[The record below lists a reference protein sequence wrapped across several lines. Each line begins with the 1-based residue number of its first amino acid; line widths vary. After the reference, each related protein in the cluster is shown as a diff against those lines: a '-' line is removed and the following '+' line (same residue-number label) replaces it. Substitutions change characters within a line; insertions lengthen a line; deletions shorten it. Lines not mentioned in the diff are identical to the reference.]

1 MSFVHIIGEGTKMK
15 KKMKKFTA
23 VVAPVLAMSVALTAC
38 SGSGGEKKSTTTSSG
53 GGEEKK
59 SEIKYAAKQ
68 VLNRTENQEIP
79 TMDVS
84 KSTDTLGSQIL
95 GNTMEGL
102 YRLDKDNKPI
112 PAAAESSTKSED
124 GKKYTFKLRKDA
136 KWSNGDPVTA
146 KDFVYAWQRLLDKN
160 TAAEY
165 AFIAFYIKN
174 AEAINK
180 GEKPLTDLGAKAVDD
195 YTLEVE
201 LEKPVPYFL
210 NLMAFP
216 SYYPLN
222 EKFVKEKGDKF
233 GLEADTTLYNG
244 PFVMASWKHEQGW
257 QLKKNDKYWDNKTV
271 KLEEINYSVVK
282 EVATKVNLYD
292 TGSIDFTLLSGEFV
306 DKYKSNKEEYGEYS
320 EASTFFLRLNQKR
333 NGQDTPLKSKKLREA
348 IALSIDKKGLANV
361 ILNNGSKATD
371 QLVPK
376 GLATGP
382 DGKDYQDTFK
392 NGLKYN
398 PKKGAAAWEE
408 AKKELGKDQITIE
421 LLSYD
426 DGTAK
431 KIADYFK
438 DQIEKNLK
446 GVTVNTKIQPFKQ
459 KLKLESA
466 QDYEVSFAGWSPDY
480 SDPMTFIDM
489 FESKSP
495 YNQMSYSNPK
505 YDEMVKKAGNEL
517 LSDPKKRWE
526 TLGKA
531 EKLFL
536 EEDAGLIPLYQTGR
550 AYVMKPNVKG
560 IVKHNISPEYSFK
573 WAYVTEGK

>member
-1 MSFVHIIGEGTKMK
+1 MK

-23 VVAPVLAMSVALTAC
+23 VVAPVLAMSMALTAC

-136 KWSNGDPVTA
+136 KWSNGEPVTA

-165 AFIAFYIKN
+165 AFIAYYIKN

-392 NGLKYN
+392 NGLKYD
-398 PKKGAAAWEE
+398 PKKGAAAWEA
-408 AKKELGKDQITIE
+408 AKKELGKDQVTIE

-466 QDYEVSFAGWSPDY
+466 QDYEISFAGWSPDY

-517 LSDPKKRWE
+517 MSDAKKRWE

-531 EKLFL
+531 EKLLL
-536 EEDAGLIPLYQTGR
+536 EEDAGMVPLYQTGR

>member
-1 MSFVHIIGEGTKMK
+1 MK

-23 VVAPVLAMSVALTAC
+23 VVAPVLAMSMALTAC

-165 AFIAFYIKN
+165 AFIAYYIKN

-382 DGKDYQDTFK
+382 DGKDYQDTFE
-392 NGLKYN
+392 NGLKYD
-398 PKKGAAAWEE
+398 PKKGAAAWEA
-408 AKKELGKDQITIE
+408 AKKELGKDQVTIE

-466 QDYEVSFAGWSPDY
+466 QDYEISFAGWSPDY

-517 LSDPKKRWE
+517 MSDAKKRWE

-531 EKLFL
+531 EKLLL
-536 EEDAGLIPLYQTGR
+536 EEDAGMVPLYQTGR
-550 AYVMKPNVKG
+550 AYVMKPNIKG

>member
-1 MSFVHIIGEGTKMK
+1 MK

-23 VVAPVLAMSVALTAC
+23 VVAPVLAMSMALTAC

-146 KDFVYAWQRLLDKN
+146 KDFVYGWQRLLDKN

-392 NGLKYN
+392 NGLKYD
-398 PKKGAAAWEE
+398 PKKGAAAWDA

-495 YNQMSYSNPK
+495 YNQMSYSNQK
-505 YDEMVKKAGNEL
+505 YDEMVKQAGNEL

-536 EEDAGLIPLYQTGR
+536 EEDAGLVPLYQTGR

>member
-1 MSFVHIIGEGTKMK
+1 MK

-23 VVAPVLAMSVALTAC
+23 VVAPVLAMSMALTAC
-38 SGSGGEKKSTTTSSG
+38 SGSGGEKKTTKTSSG

-382 DGKDYQDTFK
+382 DDKDYQDTFK
-392 NGLKYN
+392 NGLKYD
-398 PKKGAAAWEE
+398 PKKGAAAWEA
-408 AKKELGKDQITIE
+408 AKKELGKDQVTIE

-505 YDEMVKKAGNEL
+505 YDEMVAKAGNEL

-536 EEDAGLIPLYQTGR
+536 EEDAGLVPLYQTGR

>member
-1 MSFVHIIGEGTKMK
+1 MK

-23 VVAPVLAMSVALTAC
+23 VVAPVLAMSMALTAC
-38 SGSGGEKKSTTTSSG
+38 SGSGGEKKSTTTSNS

-59 SEIKYAAKQ
+59 AEIKYAAKQ

-112 PAAAESSTKSED
+112 PAVAESSTKSED

-146 KDFVYAWQRLLDKN
+146 KDFVYGWQRLLDKN

-257 QLKKNDKYWDNKTV
+257 QLKRNDQYWDKKTV

-392 NGLKYN
+392 NGLKYD
-398 PKKGAAAWEE
+398 PKKGAAAWEA
-408 AKKELGKDQITIE
+408 AKKELGKDQVTIE

-505 YDEMVKKAGNEL
+505 YDEMVAKAGNEL

>member
-165 AFIAFYIKN
+165 AFIAYYIKN

-348 IALSIDKKGLANV
+348 IALSIDKKGLATV

-392 NGLKYN
+392 NGLKYD

-408 AKKELGKDQITIE
+408 AKKELGKDQVTIE

-431 KIADYFK
+431 KLLTT
-438 DQIEKNLK
+438 LK
-446 GVTVNTKIQPFKQ
+446 I
-459 KLKLESA
+459 KLRK
-466 QDYEVSFAGWSPDY
+466 
-480 SDPMTFIDM
+480 T
-489 FESKSP
+489 
-495 YNQMSYSNPK
+495 
-505 YDEMVKKAGNEL
+505 
-517 LSDPKKRWE
+517 
-526 TLGKA
+526 
-531 EKLFL
+531 
-536 EEDAGLIPLYQTGR
+536 
-550 AYVMKPNVKG
+550 
-560 IVKHNISPEYSFK
+560 
-573 WAYVTEGK
+573 

>member
-1 MSFVHIIGEGTKMK
+1 MK
-15 KKMKKFTA
+15 RKKMKKMKKLTA
-23 VVAPVLAMSVALTAC
+23 VVVPVLAMSVALTAC
-38 SGSGGEKKSTTTSSG
+38 SGSGGEKKTTTTSNS
-53 GGEEKK
+53 GEEKK
-59 SEIKYAAKQ
+59 SDIKYAAKQ

-79 TMDVS
+79 TMDTS
-84 KSTDTLGSQIL
+84 KSTDTLGAQIL

-146 KDFVYAWQRLLDKN
+146 KDFVYGWQRLLDKN

-165 AFIAFYIKN
+165 AFIAYYIKN

-180 GEKPLTDLGAKAVDD
+180 GEKPATELGAKAVDD

-210 NLMAFP
+210 NLLAFP

-233 GLEADTTLYNG
+233 GLEADTTVYNG
-244 PFVMASWKHEQGW
+244 PFVMSSWKHEQGW

-306 DKYKSNKEEYGEYS
+306 DKYKSNKDEYGEYAES
-320 EASTFFLRLNQKR
+320 STFFLRLNQKR

-348 IALSIDKKGLANV
+348 IALSVDKKGLANV

-392 NGLKYN
+392 NGLKQDT
-398 PKKGAAAWEE
+398 KKAAAAWEE
-408 AKKELGKDQITIE
+408 AKKELGKDQVTIE

-431 KIADYFK
+431 KIADYVK

-446 GVTVNTKIQPFKQ
+446 GVTINTKIQPFKQ

-466 QDYEVSFAGWSPDY
+466 QDYEISYAGWSPDY
-480 SDPMTFIDM
+480 ADPMTFIDM

-505 YDEMVKKAGNEL
+505 YDEMVQKAGNEL

-526 TLGKA
+526 ALGKA

-536 EEDAGLIPLYQTGR
+536 EEDAGLVPLYQTGR
-550 AYVMKPNVKG
+550 SYVMKPNVKG
-560 IVKHNISPEYSFK
+560 VVKHNISPEYSFK
-573 WAYVTEGK
+573 WAYVTEDGGKK

>member
-1 MSFVHIIGEGTKMK
+1 MK

-23 VVAPVLAMSVALTAC
+23 VVAPVLAMSMALTAC
-38 SGSGGEKKSTTTSSG
+38 SGSGGEKKSTTTSNG

-165 AFIAFYIKN
+165 AFIAYYIKN

-392 NGLKYN
+392 NGLKYD
-398 PKKGAAAWEE
+398 PKKGAAAWEA
-408 AKKELGKDQITIE
+408 AKKELGKDQVTIE

-466 QDYEVSFAGWSPDY
+466 QDYEISFAGWSPDY

-517 LSDPKKRWE
+517 MSDAKKRWE

-531 EKLFL
+531 EKLLL
-536 EEDAGLIPLYQTGR
+536 EEDAGMVPLYQTGR

>member
-1 MSFVHIIGEGTKMK
+1 MK
-15 KKMKKFTA
+15 RKKMKKLTA
-23 VVAPVLAMSVALTAC
+23 VVVPVLAMSVALTAC
-38 SGSGGEKKSTTTSSG
+38 SGSGGEKKTTTTSNS
-53 GGEEKK
+53 GEEKK
-59 SEIKYAAKQ
+59 SDIKYAAKQ

-79 TMDVS
+79 TMDTS
-84 KSTDTLGSQIL
+84 KSTDTLGAQIL

-146 KDFVYAWQRLLDKN
+146 KDFVYGWQRLLDKN

-165 AFIAFYIKN
+165 AFIAYYIKN

-180 GEKPLTDLGAKAVDD
+180 GEKPATELGAKAVDD

-210 NLMAFP
+210 NLLAFP

-222 EKFVKEKGDKF
+222 EKFVKEKGEKF

-306 DKYKSNKEEYGEYS
+306 DKYKSNKDEYGEYAES
-320 EASTFFLRLNQKR
+320 STFFLRLNQKR

-348 IALSIDKKGLANV
+348 IALSVDKKGLANV

-392 NGLKYN
+392 NGLKQDT
-398 PKKGAAAWEE
+398 KKAAAAWEE
-408 AKKELGKDQITIE
+408 AKKELGKDQVTIE

-431 KIADYFK
+431 KIADYVK

-446 GVTVNTKIQPFKQ
+446 GVTINTKIQPFKQ
-459 KLKLESA
+459 KLKLETA
-466 QDYEVSFAGWSPDY
+466 QDYEISYAGWSPDY
-480 SDPMTFIDM
+480 ADPMTFIDM

-505 YDEMVKKAGNEL
+505 YDEMVQKAGNEL

-526 TLGKA
+526 ALGKA

-536 EEDAGLIPLYQTGR
+536 EEDAGLVPLYQTGR
-550 AYVMKPNVKG
+550 SYVMKPNVKG

-573 WAYVTEGK
+573 WAYVTEDGGKK

>member
-1 MSFVHIIGEGTKMK
+1 MK

-23 VVAPVLAMSVALTAC
+23 VVAPVLAMSMALTAC

-146 KDFVYAWQRLLDKN
+146 KDFVYGWQRLLDKN

-165 AFIAFYIKN
+165 AFIAYYIKN

-180 GEKPLTDLGAKAVDD
+180 GEKAATELGAKAVDD

-392 NGLKYN
+392 NGLKYD
-398 PKKGAAAWEE
+398 PKKGAAAWEA
-408 AKKELGKDQITIE
+408 AKKELGKDQVTIE

-505 YDEMVKKAGNEL
+505 YDEMVAKAGNEL

-536 EEDAGLIPLYQTGR
+536 EEDAGLVPLYQTGR

>member
-1 MSFVHIIGEGTKMK
+1 MK

-23 VVAPVLAMSVALTAC
+23 VVAPVLAMSMALTAC

-165 AFIAFYIKN
+165 AFIAYYIKN
-174 AEAINK
+174 GEAINK

-392 NGLKYN
+392 NGLKYD
-398 PKKGAAAWEE
+398 PKKGAAAWEA
-408 AKKELGKDQITIE
+408 AKKELGKDQVTIE

-466 QDYEVSFAGWSPDY
+466 QDYEISFAGWSPDY

-517 LSDPKKRWE
+517 MSDAKKRWE

-531 EKLFL
+531 EKLLL
-536 EEDAGLIPLYQTGR
+536 EEDAGMVPLYQTGR
-550 AYVMKPNVKG
+550 AYVMKPNIKG

>member
-1 MSFVHIIGEGTKMK
+1 MK

-23 VVAPVLAMSVALTAC
+23 VVAPVLAMSMALTAC
-38 SGSGGEKKSTTTSSG
+38 SGSGGEKKTTTTSSG
-53 GGEEKK
+53 GGEENK

-79 TMDVS
+79 TMDTS
-84 KSTDTLGSQIL
+84 KSTDTLGAQIL

-165 AFIAFYIKN
+165 AFIAYYIKN

-180 GEKPLTDLGAKAVDD
+180 GEKPVIELGAKAVDD

-210 NLMAFP
+210 NLLAFP

-222 EKFVKEKGDKF
+222 EKFVKEKGDKY
-233 GLEADTTLYNG
+233 GLESDTTVYNG

-257 QLKKNDKYWDNKTV
+257 QLKKNEKYWDNKTV

-306 DKYKSNKEEYGEYS
+306 DKYKSNKDEYGEYS

-348 IALSIDKKGLANV
+348 IALSVDKKGLANV

-392 NGLKYN
+392 NGLKYD
-398 PKKGAAAWEE
+398 PKKGAAAWEA
-408 AKKELGKDQITIE
+408 AKKELGKDQVTIE

-431 KIADYFK
+431 KIADYVK

-446 GVTVNTKIQPFKQ
+446 GVTINTKIQPFKQ
-459 KLKLESA
+459 KLKLETA
-466 QDYEVSFAGWSPDY
+466 QDYEISYAGWSPDY
-480 SDPMTFIDM
+480 ADPMTFIDM

-495 YNQMSYSNPK
+495 YNQMSYSNAK
-505 YDEMVKKAGNEL
+505 YDDMVSKAGNEL
-517 LSDPKKRWE
+517 MGDAKKRWE

-536 EEDAGLIPLYQTGR
+536 EEDAGLVPLYQTGR

>member
-1 MSFVHIIGEGTKMK
+1 MK
-15 KKMKKFTA
+15 KKMKRFTA
-23 VVAPVLAMSVALTAC
+23 VVAPVLAMSMALTAC

-79 TMDVS
+79 TMDTS
-84 KSTDTLGSQIL
+84 KSTDTLGAQIL

-146 KDFVYAWQRLLDKN
+146 KDFVYGWQRLLDKN

-210 NLMAFP
+210 NLLAFP

-222 EKFVKEKGDKF
+222 EKYVKEKGDKF

-348 IALSIDKKGLANV
+348 IALSIDKKGLATV

-392 NGLKYN
+392 NGLKYD
-398 PKKGAAAWEE
+398 PKKGAAAWEA
-408 AKKELGKDQITIE
+408 AKKELGKDQVTIE

-505 YDEMVKKAGNEL
+505 YDEMVAKAGNEL

-536 EEDAGLIPLYQTGR
+536 EEDAGLVPLYQTGR

-573 WAYVTEGK
+573 WAYVTEEK

>member
-1 MSFVHIIGEGTKMK
+1 MK

-23 VVAPVLAMSVALTAC
+23 VVAPVLAMSMALTAC

-165 AFIAFYIKN
+165 AFIAYYIKN

-222 EKFVKEKGDKF
+222 EKFVKEKGEKF

-392 NGLKYN
+392 NGLKYD
-398 PKKGAAAWEE
+398 PKKGAAAWEA
-408 AKKELGKDQITIE
+408 AKKELGKDQVTIE

-466 QDYEVSFAGWSPDY
+466 QDYEISFAGWSPDY

-505 YDEMVKKAGNEL
+505 YDDMVKKAGNEL
-517 LSDPKKRWE
+517 MSDAKKRWE

-531 EKLFL
+531 EKLLL
-536 EEDAGLIPLYQTGR
+536 EEDAGMIPLYQTGR

-573 WAYVTEGK
+573 WAYVTEGKE

>member
-1 MSFVHIIGEGTKMK
+1 MSFVHIIGEGIKMK

-23 VVAPVLAMSVALTAC
+23 VVAPVLAMSMALTAC
-38 SGSGGEKKSTTTSSG
+38 SGSGGEKKTTTTSSG
-53 GGEEKK
+53 GGDEKK

-79 TMDVS
+79 TMDTS
-84 KSTDTLGSQIL
+84 KSTDTLGAQIL

-165 AFIAFYIKN
+165 AFIAYYIKN

-210 NLMAFP
+210 NLVAFP

-222 EKFVKEKGDKF
+222 EKFVKEKGDKY

-244 PFVMASWKHEQGW
+244 PFVMSSWKHEQGW

-408 AKKELGKDQITIE
+408 AKKELGKDQVTIE

-466 QDYEVSFAGWSPDY
+466 QDYEISFAGWSPDY
-480 SDPMTFIDM
+480 ADPMTFIDM

-517 LSDPKKRWE
+517 MSDAKKRWE

-531 EKLFL
+531 EKLLL
-536 EEDAGLIPLYQTGR
+536 EEDAGMVPLYQTGR

>member
-1 MSFVHIIGEGTKMK
+1 

-23 VVAPVLAMSVALTAC
+23 VVAPVLAMSMALTAC

-59 SEIKYAAKQ
+59 AEIKYAAKQ

-112 PAAAESSTKSED
+112 PAVAESSTKSED

-146 KDFVYAWQRLLDKN
+146 KDFVYGWQRLLDKN

-257 QLKKNDKYWDNKTV
+257 QLKRNDQYWDKKTV

-392 NGLKYN
+392 NGLKYD
-398 PKKGAAAWEE
+398 PKKGAAAWEA
-408 AKKELGKDQITIE
+408 AKKELGKDQVTIE

-505 YDEMVKKAGNEL
+505 YDEMVAKAGNEL

>member
-1 MSFVHIIGEGTKMK
+1 MK

-23 VVAPVLAMSVALTAC
+23 VVAPVLAMSMALTAC
-38 SGSGGEKKSTTTSSG
+38 SGSGGEKKTTKTSSG

-392 NGLKYN
+392 NGLKYD
-398 PKKGAAAWEE
+398 PKKGAAAWEA
-408 AKKELGKDQITIE
+408 AKKELGKDQVTIE

-505 YDEMVKKAGNEL
+505 YDEMVAKAGNEL

-536 EEDAGLIPLYQTGR
+536 EEDAGLVPLYQTGR

>member
-1 MSFVHIIGEGTKMK
+1 MK
-15 KKMKKFTA
+15 SKKMKKFTA
-23 VVAPVLAMSVALTAC
+23 VVAPVLAMSMALTAC
-38 SGSGGEKKSTTTSSG
+38 SGSGGEKKSTTTSS

-146 KDFVYAWQRLLDKN
+146 KDFVYGWQRLLDKN

-392 NGLKYN
+392 NGLKYD
-398 PKKGAAAWEE
+398 PKKGAAAWEA
-408 AKKELGKDQITIE
+408 AKKELGKDQVTIE

-505 YDEMVKKAGNEL
+505 YDEMVKQAGNEL

-536 EEDAGLIPLYQTGR
+536 EEDAGLVPLYQTGR

-573 WAYVTEGK
+573 WAYVTEDGGKK

>member
-1 MSFVHIIGEGTKMK
+1 MK

-23 VVAPVLAMSVALTAC
+23 VVAPVLAMSMALTAC

-382 DGKDYQDTFK
+382 DGKDYQETFK
-392 NGLKYN
+392 NGLKYD
-398 PKKGAAAWEE
+398 PKKGAAAWEA
-408 AKKELGKDQITIE
+408 AKKELGKDQVTIE

-505 YDEMVKKAGNEL
+505 YDEMVAKAGNEL

-536 EEDAGLIPLYQTGR
+536 EEDAGLVPLYQTGR

>member
-1 MSFVHIIGEGTKMK
+1 MK
-15 KKMKKFTA
+15 RKKMKKLTA
-23 VVAPVLAMSVALTAC
+23 VVVPVLAMSVALTAC
-38 SGSGGEKKSTTTSSG
+38 SGSGGEKKTTTTSNS
-53 GGEEKK
+53 GEEKK
-59 SEIKYAAKQ
+59 SDIKYAAKQ

-79 TMDVS
+79 TMDTS
-84 KSTDTLGSQIL
+84 KSTDTLGAQIL

-146 KDFVYAWQRLLDKN
+146 KDFVYGWQRLLDKN

-165 AFIAFYIKN
+165 AFIAYYIKN

-180 GEKPLTDLGAKAVDD
+180 GEKPATELGAKAVDD

-210 NLMAFP
+210 NLLAFP

-222 EKFVKEKGDKF
+222 EKFVKEKGEKF
-233 GLEADTTLYNG
+233 GLEADTILYNG

-306 DKYKSNKEEYGEYS
+306 DKYKSNKDEYGEYS

-348 IALSIDKKGLANV
+348 IALSVDKKGLANV

-392 NGLKYN
+392 NGLKQDT
-398 PKKGAAAWEE
+398 KKAAAAWEE
-408 AKKELGKDQITIE
+408 AKKELGKDQVTIE

-431 KIADYFK
+431 KIADYVK

-446 GVTVNTKIQPFKQ
+446 GVTINTKIQPFKQ

-466 QDYEVSFAGWSPDY
+466 QDYEISYAGWSPDY
-480 SDPMTFIDM
+480 ADPMTFIDM
-489 FESKSP
+489 FDSKSP

-505 YDEMVKKAGNEL
+505 YDEMVQKAGNEL

-536 EEDAGLIPLYQTGR
+536 EEDAGLVPLYQTGR
-550 AYVMKPNVKG
+550 SYVMKPNVKG

-573 WAYVTEGK
+573 WAYVTEDGGKK

>member
-1 MSFVHIIGEGTKMK
+1 K

-23 VVAPVLAMSVALTAC
+23 VVAPVLAMSMALTAC

-59 SEIKYAAKQ
+59 AEIKYAAKQ

-112 PAAAESSTKSED
+112 PAVAESSTKSED

-146 KDFVYAWQRLLDKN
+146 KDFVYGWQRLLDKN

-257 QLKKNDKYWDNKTV
+257 QLKKNDQYWDKKTV

-392 NGLKYN
+392 NGLKYD
-398 PKKGAAAWEE
+398 PKKGAAAWEA
-408 AKKELGKDQITIE
+408 AKKELGKDQVTIE

-505 YDEMVKKAGNEL
+505 YDEMVAKAGNEL

>member
-1 MSFVHIIGEGTKMK
+1 MK
-15 KKMKKFTA
+15 RKKMKKLTA
-23 VVAPVLAMSVALTAC
+23 VVVPVLAMSVALTAC
-38 SGSGGEKKSTTTSSG
+38 SGSGGEKKTTTTSNS
-53 GGEEKK
+53 GEEKK
-59 SEIKYAAKQ
+59 SDIKYAAKQ

-79 TMDVS
+79 TMDTS
-84 KSTDTLGSQIL
+84 KSTDTLGAQIL

-136 KWSNGDPVTA
+136 KWSNGEPVTA
-146 KDFVYAWQRLLDKN
+146 KDFVYGWQRLLDKN

-165 AFIAFYIKN
+165 AFIAYYIKN

-180 GEKPLTDLGAKAVDD
+180 GEKPGTELGAKAVDD

-210 NLMAFP
+210 NLLAFP

-222 EKFVKEKGDKF
+222 EKFVKEKGEKF

-306 DKYKSNKEEYGEYS
+306 DKYKSNKDEYGEYAES
-320 EASTFFLRLNQKR
+320 STFFLRLNQKR

-348 IALSIDKKGLANV
+348 IALSVDKKGLANV

-392 NGLKYN
+392 NGLKQDT
-398 PKKGAAAWEE
+398 KKAAAAWEE
-408 AKKELGKDQITIE
+408 AKKELGKDQVTIE

-431 KIADYFK
+431 KIADYVK

-446 GVTVNTKIQPFKQ
+446 GVTINTKIQPFKQ

-466 QDYEVSFAGWSPDY
+466 QDYEISYAGWSPDY
-480 SDPMTFIDM
+480 ADPMTFIDM
-489 FESKSP
+489 FDSKSP

-505 YDEMVKKAGNEL
+505 YDEMVQKAGNEL

-526 TLGKA
+526 ALGKA

-536 EEDAGLIPLYQTGR
+536 EEDAGLVPLYQTGR
-550 AYVMKPNVKG
+550 SYVMKPNVKG

-573 WAYVTEGK
+573 WAYVTEDGGKK

>member
-165 AFIAFYIKN
+165 AFIAYYIKN

-392 NGLKYN
+392 NGLKYD
-398 PKKGAAAWEE
+398 PKKGAAAWEA
-408 AKKELGKDQITIE
+408 AKKELGKDQVTIE

-466 QDYEVSFAGWSPDY
+466 QDYEISFAGWSPDY

-517 LSDPKKRWE
+517 MSDAKKRWE

-531 EKLFL
+531 EKLLL
-536 EEDAGLIPLYQTGR
+536 EEDAGMVPLYQTGR

>member
-1 MSFVHIIGEGTKMK
+1 MK
-15 KKMKKFTA
+15 RKKMKKLTA
-23 VVAPVLAMSVALTAC
+23 VVVPVLAMSVALTAC
-38 SGSGGEKKSTTTSSG
+38 SGSGGEKKTSTTSNS
-53 GGEEKK
+53 GEEKK
-59 SEIKYAAKQ
+59 SDIKYAAKQ

-79 TMDVS
+79 TMDTS
-84 KSTDTLGSQIL
+84 KSTDTLGAQIL

-146 KDFVYAWQRLLDKN
+146 KDFVYGWQRLLDKN

-165 AFIAFYIKN
+165 AFIAYYIKN

-180 GEKPLTDLGAKAVDD
+180 GEKPGTELGAKAVDD

-210 NLMAFP
+210 NLLAFP

-222 EKFVKEKGDKF
+222 EKFVKEKGEKF

-306 DKYKSNKEEYGEYS
+306 DKYKSNKDEYGEYS

-392 NGLKYN
+392 NGLKYDT
-398 PKKGAAAWEE
+398 KKGAAAWEE
-408 AKKELGKDQITIE
+408 AKKELGKDQVTIE

-446 GVTVNTKIQPFKQ
+446 GVTVTTKIQPFKQ

-489 FESKSP
+489 FDSKSP
-495 YNQMSYSNPK
+495 YNQMGYSNPK

-536 EEDAGLIPLYQTGR
+536 EEDAGLVPLYQTGR

-573 WAYVTEGK
+573 WAYVTEDGGKK

>member
-1 MSFVHIIGEGTKMK
+1 MK

-23 VVAPVLAMSVALTAC
+23 VVAPVLAMSMALTAC
-38 SGSGGEKKSTTTSSG
+38 SGSGGEKKTTTTSSG
-53 GGEEKK
+53 GEDKK
-59 SEIKYAAKQ
+59 SDIKYAAKQ

-79 TMDVS
+79 TMDTS
-84 KSTDTLGSQIL
+84 KSTDTLGAQIL

-146 KDFVYAWQRLLDKN
+146 KDFVFAWQRLLDKN

-165 AFIAFYIKN
+165 AFIAYYIKN

-180 GEKPLTDLGAKAVDD
+180 GEKPVTELGAKAVDD

-210 NLMAFP
+210 NLLAFP

-222 EKFVKEKGDKF
+222 EKFVKEKGDKY
-233 GLEADTTLYNG
+233 GLEADTTVYNG

-306 DKYKSNKEEYGEYS
+306 DKYKSNKDGYGEYS

-348 IALSIDKKGLANV
+348 IALSVDKKGLANV

-392 NGLKYN
+392 NGLKYD
-398 PKKGAAAWEE
+398 PKKGAAAWEA
-408 AKKELGKDQITIE
+408 AKKELGKDQVTIE

-431 KIADYFK
+431 KIADYVK

-446 GVTVNTKIQPFKQ
+446 GVTINTKIQPFKQ
-459 KLKLESA
+459 KLKLETA
-466 QDYEVSFAGWSPDY
+466 QDYEISYAGWSPDY
-480 SDPMTFIDM
+480 ADPMTFIDM

-495 YNQMSYSNPK
+495 YNQMSYSNAK
-505 YDEMVKKAGNEL
+505 YDDMVEKAGNEL
-517 LSDPKKRWE
+517 MGDAKKRWE

-536 EEDAGLIPLYQTGR
+536 EEDAGLVPLYQTGR

>member
-1 MSFVHIIGEGTKMK
+1 MK

-23 VVAPVLAMSVALTAC
+23 VVAPVLAMSMALTAC
-38 SGSGGEKKSTTTSSG
+38 SGSGGEKKTTTTSSG
-53 GGEEKK
+53 GGDEKK

-79 TMDVS
+79 TMDTS
-84 KSTDTLGSQIL
+84 KSTDTLGAQIL

-165 AFIAFYIKN
+165 AFIAYYIKN

-210 NLMAFP
+210 NLVAFP

-222 EKFVKEKGDKF
+222 EKFVKEKGDKY

-244 PFVMASWKHEQGW
+244 PFVMSSWKHEQGW

-408 AKKELGKDQITIE
+408 AKKELGKDQVTIE

-466 QDYEVSFAGWSPDY
+466 QDYEISFAGWSPDY
-480 SDPMTFIDM
+480 ADPMTFIDM

-517 LSDPKKRWE
+517 MSDAKKRWE

-531 EKLFL
+531 EKLLL
-536 EEDAGLIPLYQTGR
+536 EEDAGMVPLYQTGR

-560 IVKHNISPEYSFK
+560 IVKHNISPVYSFK

>member
-1 MSFVHIIGEGTKMK
+1 MK

-23 VVAPVLAMSVALTAC
+23 VVAPVLAMSMALTAC
-38 SGSGGEKKSTTTSSG
+38 SGSGGEKKTTTTSSG
-53 GGEEKK
+53 GDEKN
-59 SEIKYAAKQ
+59 SDIKYAAKQ

-79 TMDVS
+79 TMDTS
-84 KSTDTLGSQIL
+84 KSTDTLGAQIL

-146 KDFVYAWQRLLDKN
+146 KDFVFAWQRLLDKN

-165 AFIAFYIKN
+165 AFIAYYIKN

-180 GEKPLTDLGAKAVDD
+180 GEKPATELGAKAVDD

-210 NLMAFP
+210 NLLAFP

-222 EKFVKEKGDKF
+222 EKFVKEKGDKY
-233 GLEADTTLYNG
+233 GLEADTTVYNG
-244 PFVMASWKHEQGW
+244 PFVMSSWKHEQGW

-306 DKYKSNKEEYGEYS
+306 DKYKSNKDEYGEYS

-348 IALSIDKKGLANV
+348 IALSVDKKGLANV

-392 NGLKYN
+392 NGLKYD

-408 AKKELGKDQITIE
+408 AKKELGKDQVTIE

-431 KIADYFK
+431 KIADYVK

-446 GVTVNTKIQPFKQ
+446 GVTINTKIQPFKQ
-459 KLKLESA
+459 KLKLETA
-466 QDYEVSFAGWSPDY
+466 QDYEISYAGWSPDY
-480 SDPMTFIDM
+480 ADPMTFIDM

-505 YDEMVKKAGNEL
+505 YDEMVEKAGNEL
-517 LSDPKKRWE
+517 MGDAKKRWE

-536 EEDAGLIPLYQTGR
+536 EEDAGLVPLYQTGR

-573 WAYVTEGK
+573 WAYVTEDGGKK

>member
-1 MSFVHIIGEGTKMK
+1 MK

-23 VVAPVLAMSVALTAC
+23 VVAPVLAMSMALTAC

-165 AFIAFYIKN
+165 AFIAYYIKN

-392 NGLKYN
+392 NGLKYD
-398 PKKGAAAWEE
+398 PKKGAAAWEA
-408 AKKELGKDQITIE
+408 AKKELGKDQVTIE

-505 YDEMVKKAGNEL
+505 YDEMVAKAGNEL

-536 EEDAGLIPLYQTGR
+536 EEDAGLVPLYQTGR